1 MATRVVIVFDN
12 IPVVAQRLHGAVA
25 KLVKTAAFNVETRAK
40 NHATVDTGA
49 MKSAIYTVTREGSW
63 RGGDPGGYESAT
75 AEALSL
81 NPKAEMQDEEPRP
94 ERDTL
99 AIVHAGMNY
108 SVYVEY
114 GTGKMAAKPFM
125 APAAAEEQPRLQQA
139 LGVLARELS
148 V

>member
-12 IPVVAQRLHGAVA
+12 IPVVAERLHGAVA
-25 KLVKTAAFNVETRAK
+25 KIVKTAAFNVEFRAK
-40 NHATVDTGA
+40 NHAAVDTGA
-49 MKSAIYTVTREGSW
+49 MRSAIYTVTRDGS
-63 RGGDPGGYESAT
+63 GYEEAAAQAT
-75 AEALSL
+75 EARATK
-81 NPKAEMQDEEPRP
+81 PTIGAEMQTEEPRP
-94 ERDTL
+94 DRDTL

-114 GTGKMAAKPFM
+114 GTGKMAAQPFM

-148 V
+148 A